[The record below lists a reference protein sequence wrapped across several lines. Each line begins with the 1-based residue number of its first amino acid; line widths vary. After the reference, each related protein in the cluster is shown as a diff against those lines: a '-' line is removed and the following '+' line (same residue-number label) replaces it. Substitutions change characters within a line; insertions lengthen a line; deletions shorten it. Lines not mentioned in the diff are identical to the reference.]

1 MIEIIIEIALG
12 WVDDIMGTRET
23 MLWVMIYVIS

>member
-1 MIEIIIEIALG
+1 MIAIIIEITLG

-23 MLWVMIYVIS
+23 ILWVMIYIIS